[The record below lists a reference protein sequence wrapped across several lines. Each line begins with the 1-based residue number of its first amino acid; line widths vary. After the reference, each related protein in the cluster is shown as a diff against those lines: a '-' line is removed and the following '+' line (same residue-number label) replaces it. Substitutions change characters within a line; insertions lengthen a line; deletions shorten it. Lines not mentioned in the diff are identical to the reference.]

1 MEWLNQNSGAIGVL
15 TSIIG
20 AIVAWFV
27 RIEVRLSNTATKTEM
42 ETALN
47 KIYDLLRP
55 MGENIARLTGR
66 IDHE

>member
-1 MEWLNQNSGAIGVL
+1 MEWLNQNSGALGVL
-15 TSIIG
+15 A
-20 AIVAWFV
+20 AIVGWFV
-27 RIEVRLSNTATKTEM
+27 RIEVRLSNMATKTEV

-47 KIYDLLRP
+47 RIYDLLRP